1 MGVLGRNETWNS
13 LASALRTAQP
23 TPETGYIALSQLI
36 GAIIVLAGVILGVMT
51 YFNYRWLIS
60 RLQPIKCSEDGSSAL
75 LPPLNSPPSLKI
87 SHSLPDIKEELQKD
101 SFWPDTKKEAPPR
114 QTTLPTVP
122 TRLQTFQ
129 RQLSYRLEPNNV
141 PFEICHKPIR
151 EKPSVGEIKPELYK
165 NELVKQ
171 ASIDTP
177 EEEKNMLIPCGKLHF
192 TLKYDSDVEGLIVRI
207 LRAQDLP
214 PKDIS
219 GTADPYLKIYLLP
232 DRKKIFQTRVHRK
245 NLNPVFNETFVFGG
259 TRNQLKNRTLQFSMY
274 DFDRFSRHD
283 LIGHVQVK
291 GFGEICDIAHEVEY
305 TMNVMCSPKKRDL
318 GELMLSLCYLPTAG
332 RLTVTVLKARTLKAT
347 AIAGSSD
354 PYVKVSLMCQGKR
367 IKKKKTSVKKE
378 TLNPVYKEALV
389 FDVPAANIEDVSLI
403 VKVLNYDRVG
413 TNEVMGCCT
422 IGNGC
427 IGLGRDHW
435 MEMLDSPRTPV
446 AQWHPLAESIPCCSE
461 MASLSLVKCIRTG

>member
-13 LASALRTAQP
+13 LASALRTSQP

-51 YFNYRWLIS
+51 YFSYRWLIS
-60 RLQPIKCSEDGSSAL
+60 RLQPIICSEDGNSAL
-75 LPPLNSPPSLKI
+75 LPPLNSPGAPSLKI

-101 SFWPDTKKEAPPR
+101 AFWPDTKKEAPPR

-122 TRLQTFQ
+122 ARHQTFQ
-129 RQLSYRLEPNNV
+129 RQLSYRLELNNV

-151 EKPSVGEIKPELYK
+151 EKASVGEIKPELYK
-165 NELVKQ
+165 KELVKE

-177 EEEKNMLIPCGKLHF
+177 EEEKNMHIPCGKLHF
-192 TLKYDSDVEGLIVRI
+192 ILKYDSDVEGLIVRV

-214 PKDIS
+214 PKDFF
-219 GTADPYLKIYLLP
+219 GTADPYLKISLLP
-232 DRKKIFQTRVHRK
+232 ERKKIFQTRVHRK

-259 TRNQLKNRTLQFSMY
+259 TQNQLRNRTLQFSLY
-274 DFDRFSRHD
+274 DFSRHD
-283 LIGHVQVK
+283 LIGQVQVT

-305 TMNVMCSPKKRDL
+305 TMDIMCAPQEKRDL

-378 TLNPVYKEALV
+378 TLNPVYNEALV
-389 FDVPAANIEDVSLI
+389 FDVPAENIEDVSLI

-413 TNEVMGCCT
+413 TNEMMGCCA

-435 MEMLDSPRTPV
+435 MELLDSPRKPI
-446 AQWHPLAESIPCCSE
+446 AQWHPLAENIPSCLE
-461 MASLSLVKCIRTG
+461 PSLVKCISTG